1 MKESLHALRFIYG
14 YPLRYR
20 GAMIVATAT
29 MLAGLLSTIAIP
41 LIIRVAIDAGVLGGD
56 PGLLLGIAL
65 GILAVGA
72 LSAAL
77 LHLGKQLRF
86 NVASRAVNDLR
97 HDLFRKL
104 LRLGP
109 ADTAEASGGRALTR
123 LVSDAVFVRGLTNG
137 GILELLNQILVTS
150 VMYLVA
156 LLIDVRT
163 TLVASIPLVIVIIG
177 NLTVQGRLSRVFG
190 EVKGQFTNLLSGVG
204 ESLSNI
210 GVVKSFGR
218 EDAASGRLQKIN
230 EELSARRGSMKTTYS
245 RWEAILNV
253 VGALPT
259 PIALWLGGSAVVD
272 GQITVGSLVA
282 LTALIMMVQMSM
294 HMVTMHA
301 NGIFRSVVIAQRLL
315 RIVDARP
322 VLTVE
327 PRTRSMPAPDGALS
341 ATGIVVEIGE
351 RRVLDDV
358 SLTVRAG
365 EAVALIGPT
374 GGGKTTLL
382 HVLARLRDTQA
393 GVVAYDG
400 VDVRDYDLESVRRQV
415 VSLPQ
420 RQWIFEGTLADNIG
434 FARPD
439 ATAQQIADA
448 AHAAGLGDFP
458 LTRTLAADAVDLSAG
473 ERQRVGLARV
483 LLVDPAVLLLDNPT
497 ANLDAE
503 TEAELLDTIVRVRQG
518 RTLIIATQQPAVARY
533 VDRVIA
539 LKNGVLVPPESLTG
553 DATGDRAGS
562 TSGTTGG
569 TASGTTGGTTGDDA
583 ADRPL
588 TPAGV
593 QEGAQGNG

>member
-20 GAMIVATAT
+20 GAMILATAT
-29 MLAGLLSTIAIP
+29 MLAGLLSSIAVP
-41 LIIRVAIDAGVLGGD
+41 LIIRVAIDTGVLGGD
-56 PGLLLGIAL
+56 PGLLLMIAL
-65 GILAVGA
+65 GVLAVGA
-72 LSAAL
+72 ASAAL

-104 LRLGP
+104 LQLGP

-137 GILELLNQILVTS
+137 GLLELFNQLLVTS
-150 VMYLVA
+150 VMYVVA
-156 LLIDVRT
+156 LFIDVRT
-163 TLVASIPLVIVIIG
+163 TIVASLPLVIVILG
-177 NLTVQGRLSRVFG
+177 NLTVQGRLQKVFVD
-190 EVKGQFTNLLSGVG
+190 VKGQFTNLLSGVG

-218 EDAASGRLQKIN
+218 EDAASDRLHKIN

-245 RWEAILNV
+245 RWEAALNV

-272 GQITVGSLVA
+272 GRLTVGSLVA

-315 RIVDARP
+315 RIVDAP
-322 VLTVE
+322 SVLTLR
-327 PRTRSMPAPDGALS
+327 PGTRPMPAPTGALS
-341 ATGIVVEIGE
+341 ATNLVVQIGE
-351 RRVLDDV
+351 RPVVNDV
-358 SLTVRAG
+358 SLVVKAG
-365 EAVALIGPT
+365 EAIALVGPT

-382 HVLARLRDTQA
+382 HALARLRDA
-393 GVVAYDG
+393 HSGVVTYDG
-400 VDVRDYDLESVRRQV
+400 TDIREYDLESVRRQV
-415 VSLPQ
+415 VCLPQ
-420 RQWIFEGTLADNIG
+420 RQWIFEGTLEDNIR

-439 ATAQQIADA
+439 ATAEEVAEA
-448 AHAAGLGDFP
+448 ATAAGLGEFP
-458 LTRTLAADAVDLSAG
+458 LSRELAANAVDLSAG

-483 LLVDPAVLLLDNPT
+483 LLVDPAVLFLDNPT

-503 TEAELLDTIVRVRQG
+503 TEAELLDTIVRVQRG
-518 RTLIIATQQPAVARY
+518 RTLIIATQQLAVARY

-539 LKNGVLVPPESLTG
+539 LKNGLLVAPETLPPEETAG
-553 DATGDRAGS
+553 DADPAV
-562 TSGTTGG
+562 
-569 TASGTTGGTTGDDA
+569 
-583 ADRPL
+583 RPL
-588 TPAGV
+588 APAGMP
-593 QEGAQGNG
+593 EGGQGNG

>member
-20 GAMIVATAT
+20 GAMILATAT
-29 MLAGLLSTIAIP
+29 MLAGLLSSIAVP
-41 LIIRVAIDAGVLGGD
+41 LIIRVAIDTGVLGGD
-56 PGLLLGIAL
+56 PGLLLMIAL
-65 GILAVGA
+65 GVLAVGA
-72 LSAAL
+72 ASAAL

-104 LRLGP
+104 LQLGP

-137 GILELLNQILVTS
+137 GLLELFNQLLVTS
-150 VMYLVA
+150 VMYVVA
-156 LLIDVRT
+156 LFIDVRT
-163 TLVASIPLVIVIIG
+163 TIVASLPLVIVILG
-177 NLTVQGRLSRVFG
+177 NLTVQGRLQKVFVD
-190 EVKGQFTNLLSGVG
+190 VKGQFTNLLSGVG

-218 EDAASGRLQKIN
+218 EDAASDRLHKIN

-245 RWEAILNV
+245 RWEAALNV

-272 GQITVGSLVA
+272 GRLTVGSLVA

-315 RIVDARP
+315 RIVDAP
-322 VLTVE
+322 SVLTLR
-327 PRTRSMPAPDGALS
+327 PGTRPMPAPTGALS
-341 ATGIVVEIGE
+341 ATNLVVQIGE
-351 RRVLDDV
+351 RLVVNDV
-358 SLTVRAG
+358 SLVVKAG
-365 EAVALIGPT
+365 EAIALVGPT

-382 HVLARLRDTQA
+382 HALSRLRDA
-393 GVVAYDG
+393 HSGVVAYDG
-400 VDVRDYDLESVRRQV
+400 TDIREYDLESVRRQV
-415 VSLPQ
+415 VCLPQ
-420 RQWIFEGTLADNIG
+420 RQWIFEGTLEDNIR

-439 ATAQQIADA
+439 ATAEEVAEA
-448 AHAAGLGDFP
+448 ATAAGLGEFP
-458 LTRTLAADAVDLSAG
+458 LSRELAANAVDLSAG

-483 LLVDPAVLLLDNPT
+483 LLVDPAVLFLDNPT

-503 TEAELLDTIVRVRQG
+503 TEAELLDTIVRVQRG
-518 RTLIIATQQPAVARY
+518 RTLIIATQQLAVARY

-539 LKNGVLVPPESLTG
+539 LKNGLLVAPETLSPEETAG
-553 DATGDRAGS
+553 DADPAV
-562 TSGTTGG
+562 
-569 TASGTTGGTTGDDA
+569 
-583 ADRPL
+583 RPL
-588 TPAGV
+588 APAGMP
-593 QEGAQGNG
+593 EGGQGNG

>member
-41 LIIRVAIDAGVLGGD
+41 LIIRVAIDTGVLGGD
-56 PGLLLGIAL
+56 PGLLLGVAL
-65 GILAVGA
+65 GVLAIGA
-72 LSAAL
+72 ASAAL

-86 NVASRAVNDLR
+86 NVASKAVNDLR

-104 LRLGP
+104 LHLGP
-109 ADTAEASGGRALTR
+109 ADTAEAAGGRALTR

-137 GILELLNQILVTS
+137 GILELINQILVTS

-163 TLVASIPLVIVIIG
+163 TLIASIPLTIVILG

-218 EDAASGRLQKIN
+218 EDAASDRLHKIN

-259 PIALWLGGSAVVD
+259 PIALWLGGNAVVD

-315 RIVDARP
+315 RIIDARP

-327 PRTRSMPAPDGALS
+327 PQTLPMPAPGGALS
-341 ATGIVVEIGE
+341 ATGLAVEIGE

-365 EAVALIGPT
+365 EAVALVGPT
-374 GGGKTTLL
+374 GSGKTTLL
-382 HVLARLRDTQA
+382 HALARLRDTQA

-400 VDVRDYDLESVRRQV
+400 VDVRGYDLESIRRQV
-415 VSLPQ
+415 VCLPQ

-434 FARPD
+434 FARPG
-439 ATAQQIADA
+439 ATPEQIAEA
-448 AHAAGLGDFP
+448 AAAAGLGDFP
-458 LTRTLAADAVDLSAG
+458 LTRTLAANAVDLSAG

-483 LLVDPAVLLLDNPT
+483 LLVNPAVLLLDNPT

-518 RTLIIATQQPAVARY
+518 RTLIIATQQLAVTRY

-539 LKNGVLVPPESLTG
+539 LRNGALVPPDSLT
-553 DATGDRAGS
+553 DETADDQTDTAG
-562 TSGTTGG
+562 GEAGG
-569 TASGTTGGTTGDDA
+569 GAAS
-583 ADRPL
+583 RPL
-588 TPAGV
+588 APAGV
-593 QEGAQGNG
+593 QEGGQGNG

>member
-20 GAMIVATAT
+20 GAMILATAT
-29 MLAGLLSTIAIP
+29 MLAGLLSSIAVP
-41 LIIRVAIDAGVLGGD
+41 LIIRVAIDTGVLGGD
-56 PGLLLGIAL
+56 PGLLLMIAL
-65 GILAVGA
+65 GVLAVGA
-72 LSAAL
+72 ASAAL

-104 LRLGP
+104 LQLGP

-137 GILELLNQILVTS
+137 GLLELFNQLLVTS
-150 VMYLVA
+150 VMYVVA
-156 LLIDVRT
+156 LFIDVRT
-163 TLVASIPLVIVIIG
+163 TIVASLPLVIVILG
-177 NLTVQGRLSRVFG
+177 NLTVQGRLQKVFVD
-190 EVKGQFTNLLSGVG
+190 VKGQFTNLLSGVG

-218 EDAASGRLQKIN
+218 EDAASDRLHKIN

-245 RWEAILNV
+245 RWEAALNV

-272 GQITVGSLVA
+272 GQLTVGSLVA

-315 RIVDARP
+315 RIVDAP
-322 VLTVE
+322 SVLTLR
-327 PRTRSMPAPDGALS
+327 PGTRPMPAPTGALS
-341 ATGIVVEIGE
+341 ATNLVVQIGE
-351 RRVLDDV
+351 RPVVNDV
-358 SLTVRAG
+358 SLVVKAG
-365 EAVALIGPT
+365 EAIALVGPT

-382 HVLARLRDTQA
+382 HALARLRDA
-393 GVVAYDG
+393 HSGVVTYDG
-400 VDVRDYDLESVRRQV
+400 TDIREYDLESVRRQV
-415 VSLPQ
+415 VCLPQ
-420 RQWIFEGTLADNIG
+420 RQWIFEGTLEDNIR

-439 ATAQQIADA
+439 ATAEEVAEA
-448 AHAAGLGDFP
+448 ATAAGLGEFP
-458 LTRTLAADAVDLSAG
+458 LSRELAANAVDLSAG

-483 LLVDPAVLLLDNPT
+483 LLVDPAVLFLDNPT

-503 TEAELLDTIVRVRQG
+503 TEAELLDTIVRVQRG
-518 RTLIIATQQPAVARY
+518 RTLIIATQQLAVARY

-539 LKNGVLVPPESLTG
+539 LKNGLLVAPETLPPEETAG
-553 DATGDRAGS
+553 DADPAV
-562 TSGTTGG
+562 
-569 TASGTTGGTTGDDA
+569 
-583 ADRPL
+583 RPL
-588 TPAGV
+588 APAGMP
-593 QEGAQGNG
+593 EGGQGNG

>member
-20 GAMIVATAT
+20 GAMAVATVT
-29 MLAGLLSTIAIP
+29 MLLGLLSTIAIP
-41 LIIRVAIDAGVLGGD
+41 LVIRVAIDAGVLGGN
-56 PGLLLGIAL
+56 PGLLLAVAL
-65 GILAVGA
+65 GVLGIGA
-72 LSAAL
+72 LSAGL

-86 NVASRAVNDLR
+86 TVASKAVNDLR

-104 LRLGP
+104 LHLGP

-137 GILELLNQILVTS
+137 GILELANQIIVTA

-163 TLVASIPLVIVIIG
+163 TLLASLPLIVVVLG
-177 NLTVQGRLSRVFG
+177 NLIVQGRLQRMFV

-204 ESLSNI
+204 ESLTNI
-210 GVVKSFGR
+210 GVVKAFGR
-218 EDAASGRLQKIN
+218 EDDASGRLNKIN
-230 EELSARRGSMKTTYS
+230 EELSARRGVMKTTYS

-259 PIALWLGGSAVVD
+259 PIALWLGGNAVLD

-282 LTALIMMVQMSM
+282 LTALVMMVQMSM

-315 RIVDARP
+315 RIIDARP
-322 VLTVE
+322 AITEVSGSR
-327 PRTRSMPAPDGALS
+327 PMPSPTGALT
-341 ATGIVVEIGE
+341 ADGVVVEIGE
-351 RRVLDDV
+351 RRVIDDV
-358 SLTVRAG
+358 SLAVAAG
-365 EAVALIGPT
+365 ESVALIGPT
-374 GGGKTTLL
+374 GSGKTTLL
-382 HVLARLRDTQA
+382 HALARLRDTQA
-393 GVVAYDG
+393 GTVSYDG
-400 VDVRDYDLESVRRQV
+400 VDVREYDLRSVRHQV

-420 RQWIFEGTLADNIG
+420 RQWIFEGTMADNIR

-439 ATAQQIADA
+439 ATAEEVADA
-448 AHAAGLGDFP
+448 AEAAGLGRFS
-458 LTRTLAADAVDLSAG
+458 LTRELAANAADLSAG

-503 TEAELLDTIVRVRQG
+503 TEAELLDTIFRVRRG
-518 RTLIIATQQPAVARY
+518 RTLIIATQQLAVSRH
-533 VDRVIA
+533 VDRVITLNDGA
-539 LKNGVLVPPESLTG
+539 LVE
-553 DATGDRAGS
+553 
-562 TSGTTGG
+562 
-569 TASGTTGGTTGDDA
+569 TASLPAEDTSA
-583 ADRPL
+583 VRSLA
-588 TPAGV
+588 PAGRP
-593 QEGAQGNG
+593 EGGQAHV